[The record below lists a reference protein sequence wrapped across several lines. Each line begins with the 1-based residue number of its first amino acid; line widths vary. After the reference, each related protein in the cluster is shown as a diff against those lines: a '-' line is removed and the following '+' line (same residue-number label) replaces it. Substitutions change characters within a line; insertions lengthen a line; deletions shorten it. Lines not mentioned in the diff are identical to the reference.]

1 MEYRDNRKH
10 RRHPFAMRCLKD
22 MAFALKQWQEL
33 PIGKERDE
41 VGCDVA
47 TPL

>member
-10 RRHPFAMRCLKD
+10 RRHPLAMRCLED